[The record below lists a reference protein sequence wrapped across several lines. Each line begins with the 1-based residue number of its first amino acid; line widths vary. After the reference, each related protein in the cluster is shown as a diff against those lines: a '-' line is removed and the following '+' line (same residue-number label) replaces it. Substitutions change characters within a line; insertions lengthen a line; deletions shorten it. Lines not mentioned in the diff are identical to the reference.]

1 METLLFLW
9 LIGLP
14 FTLFSL
20 MLLHDMLHP
29 Q

>member
-20 MLLHDMLHP
+20 MLLHDMLDAH
-29 Q
+29 

>member
-14 FTLFSL
+14 FALFSL
-20 MLLHDMLHP
+20 MLLHDMLYP